1 MASRGLTNAVATG
14 LATLAVLV
22 QAALVMIALLAIVSL
37 FSTRARRIL
46 IELRETLLGGEL
58 WAAWTVALVSMLGSL
73 YFSQVANFIPCELCW
88 FQRIAM
94 YPLVVILLV
103 AALRGDVRVGVQ
115 YAFVLPLVGIL
126 VAAYHIY
133 IEINPSAEISACK
146 VGGTSCATEWI
157 KKFGYVTIPVLA
169 ITAFVAILTL
179 LAIAWSRRAEDGR
192 A

>member
-179 LAIAWSRRAEDGR
+179 LAIAWSRRAEDGK